1 MLEGTDCEF
10 CLQHPIF
17 GFFFFEKKKKLFFS
31 IDLCVVLR
39 VSVLAKGT
47 HPQNLVPDLEKR

>member
-1 MLEGTDCEF
+1 MNFVYSIQYLD
-10 CLQHPIF
+10 
-17 GFFFFEKKKKLFFS
+17 FFFFVNKKKLFFS